1 MTEAIRGAAAADI
14 EVATPHA
21 TSRELMMEQEYTMA
35 IHLLGALGAGALIGL
50 ERSFHGRPAGF
61 RTHTLVCVTS
71 SLLMLVTLY
80 QSEWLPGMPLE
91 TVKMDPTR
99 MAQGIMTGI
108 GFLGAGVIY
117 KEGASVRGLTTAA
130 SIWLT
135 AAIGILFGIGFYFP
149 AVLATAFALGILAV
163 FRWFEARMPA
173 QVYAYHHIRFARNN
187 TMPEKEL
194 RALLTQHGFSIA
206 NMAYRVIED
215 GQVFEYRMVIRTTDP
230 TNTSRLADD
239 LRQLELVREF
249 RIAPTGD

>member
-1 MTEAIRGAAAADI
+1 
-14 EVATPHA
+14 
-21 TSRELMMEQEYTMA
+21 MEQNYATIT
-35 IHLLGALGAGALIGL
+35 IHLLGALLAGGLIGL

-71 SLLMLVTLY
+71 SLLMLVTVY
-80 QSEWLPGMPLE
+80 QWTWLPGVPLD
-91 TVKMDPTR
+91 TVKTDPTR

-117 KEGASVRGLTTAA
+117 KEGATVRGLTTAA

-149 AVLATAFALGILAV
+149 AVLATAFSLGILAV
-163 FRWFEARMPA
+163 FRWFEARMPV
-173 QVYAYHHIRFARNN
+173 QVYAYHHIRFQR
-187 TMPEKEL
+187 TKTLPEKDL
-194 RALLTQHGFSIA
+194 RALLSQHGFSIA
-206 NMAYRVIED
+206 NMSYRIMEN
-215 GQVFEYRMVIRTTDP
+215 GEIFEYRMVIRTTDP

-239 LRQLELVREF
+239 LRRLEIVREF